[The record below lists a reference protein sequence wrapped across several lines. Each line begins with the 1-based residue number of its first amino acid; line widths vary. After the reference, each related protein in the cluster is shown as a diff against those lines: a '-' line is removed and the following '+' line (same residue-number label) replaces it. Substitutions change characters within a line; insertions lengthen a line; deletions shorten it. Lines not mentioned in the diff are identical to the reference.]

1 MAENAFRVDYIE
13 RLGDRRSLT
22 RTYTEPAEAL
32 DRAEASLQYGIPNES
47 YCEIFFN
54 GETEPH
60 YRLFLLPPDHGQIT
74 FGLFMTKAAKWD
86 VSYPQGYGVNLEIP
100 PPWFQTQQ
108 QEGQS
113 PEGEQKQDEKP
124 EGEDGKHEKDDDA
137 DTMDMG
143 GEDDEDTEDE
153 EDDDDGDFNADDEDE
168 DESGTEGD
176 GESDSEGEGD
186 EDELP
191 RLTFFSKM
199 RGPKG
204 WRKRAESNSERDYN
218 RFEFKVGVLDPDD
231 SQRDSRRERD
241 VRVRVQFTEHDLQ
254 RDRAEL
260 RILVPE
266 GAEWEMKGRWMV
278 TEIPL
283 VEDDE

>member
-1 MAENAFRVDYIE
+1 MAEDSFRIDYIPQK
-13 RLGDRRSLT
+13 GDRRPLMRKSV
-22 RTYTEPAEAL
+22 EPAEAV
-32 DRAEASLQYGIPNES
+32 DRAEHVLQNGIPNES

-54 GETEPH
+54 GESEPH
-60 YRLFLLPPDHGQIT
+60 YRVFLLPPDHGQT
-74 FGLFMTKAAKWD
+74 MFGIFMTKAARWD
-86 VSYPQGYGVNLEIP
+86 VSYPQGYGVNLEIL
-100 PPWFQTQQ
+100 PPWFQTEQQ
-108 QEGQS
+108 
-113 PEGEQKQDEKP
+113 GEQEQDEKQ

-137 DTMDMG
+137 DTMDLG

-153 EDDDDGDFNADDEDE
+153 DEEYDDGDFNADDDEDE

-204 WRKRAESNSERDYN
+204 WRKRAESDPERDYN
-218 RFEFKVGVLDPDD
+218 RFDFKLGVLDPDD
-231 SQRDSRRERD
+231 SQRDSARERD

-260 RILVPE
+260 RILVPK
-266 GAEWEMKGRWMV
+266 GVEWEMKGRWMV

-283 VEDDE
+283 VEDDEL